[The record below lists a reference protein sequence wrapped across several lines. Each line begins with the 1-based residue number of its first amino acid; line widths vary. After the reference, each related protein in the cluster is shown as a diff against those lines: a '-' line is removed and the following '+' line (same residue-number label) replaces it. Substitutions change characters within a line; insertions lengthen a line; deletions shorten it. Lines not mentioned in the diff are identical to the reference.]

1 MKDLVEILENY
12 CQLKNIHFVYGRK
25 PSLNLLDNSS
35 KLENNKV
42 YLMLEPFNRDIEL
55 TNVGVPKSYLFGGT
69 FFLVV
74 NSNLDMPI
82 YNEKSN
88 NKENAKYILNVKPL
102 LELSKEIA
110 SEISCNGLE
119 ILKFSSIDVYD
130 IFDQNKDGILVN
142 FSIRSNE

>member
-1 MKDLVEILENY
+1 
-12 CQLKNIHFVYGRK
+12 
-25 PSLNLLDNSS
+25 
-35 KLENNKV
+35 
-42 YLMLEPFNRDIEL
+42 MLEPFNRDIEL

-102 LELSKEIA
+102 RIEKDIA
-110 SEISCNGLE
+110 TEISCPCCRQT
-119 ILKFSSIDVYD
+119 SA
-130 IFDQNKDGILVN
+130 
-142 FSIRSNE
+142 